1 MRTHV
6 FRLRR
11 GQDLK
16 REIAAFAAAHRIRA
30 AAVLTAVGSLS
41 RARLRDAS
49 GVTVRELS
57 EHLEI
62 VSFTGTVS
70 EARLHLHIALSRQ
83 NLSTVGGHLMDGCIV
98 NTTAEVVLLELPG
111 LAFGEVYDP
120 ETGYG
125 ELTVTACHPPE
136 AGV

>member
-1 MRTHV
+1 MQIYV

-16 REIAAFAAAHRIRA
+16 REIAAYAARHHIRA
-30 AAVLTAVGSLS
+30 AVLLTAVGCLS

-49 GVTVRELS
+49 GVTVRELT

-62 VSFTGTVS
+62 VSATGTVS
-70 EARLHLHIALSRQ
+70 EARLHLHIALSRED
-83 NLSTVGGHLMDGCIV
+83 LTTVGGHLMDGCLV
-98 NTTAEVVLLELPG
+98 NTTAEVVLLELPDI
-111 LAFGEVYDP
+111 AFGEASDP

-125 ELTVTACHPPE
+125 ELTVTGCNPTIT
-136 AGV
+136 GI

>member
-1 MRTHV
+1 MQTHV

-16 REIAAFAAAHRIRA
+16 REIAAFAAAHHIRA
-30 AAVLTAVGSLS
+30 AVVLTAVGSLS

-49 GVTVRELS
+49 GVTVRELP
-57 EHLEI
+57 EHMEI
-62 VSFTGTVS
+62 VSLTGTVS
-70 EARLHLHIALSRQ
+70 QARLHLHIALSRED
-83 NLSTVGGHLMDGCIV
+83 LSAVGGHVMEGCIV
-98 NTTAEVVLLELPG
+98 NTTAEVALLELPG
-111 LAFGEVYDP
+111 VAFGEACDP